1 MPAKITSAT
10 RPWDCKNFYQ
20 CTGHDRV
27 FLFSVDGYNLGLVAP
42 INPQDIRTSEVP
54 CASSD
59 WPILENRKTLPGT
72 TDGLIN
78 SIVND
83 TIVEPKPDVKN

>member
-1 MPAKITSAT
+1 MPLPKDFAQALT
-10 RPWDCKNFYQ
+10 RGY
-20 CTGHDRV
+20 RV

-59 WPILENRKTLPGT
+59 WPILENRKTLHEAT
-72 TDGLIN
+72 KRLHEDCVLGLFFPRVLADCIR
-78 SIVND
+78 SRLAIQL
-83 TIVEPKPDVKN
+83 

>member
-1 MPAKITSAT
+1 MEGWS
-10 RPWDCKNFYQ
+10 
-20 CTGHDRV
+20 GLRV

-59 WPILENRKTLPGT
+59 WPILENRKTLGQDSGSFNCLNIQWDAVPGQLCQT
-72 TDGLIN
+72 LVHGLRRTQ
-78 SIVND
+78 D
-83 TIVEPKPDVKN
+83 ER